1 MQDTQQGNASVLRG
15 AFDRGTAA
23 RRATVGRVFRA
34 VETVLMF
41 EGGQRT
47 ARRNA
52 WAAVCADRNRARARA
67 EASDILARLAPVN
80 PAPGAGSH

>member
-1 MQDTQQGNASVLRG
+1 MHEGNANASLLRG
-15 AFDRGTAA
+15 ALDRGTAA
-23 RRATVGRVFRA
+23 QRATVGRMFRA
-34 VETVLMF
+34 VESVLMF

-67 EASDILARLAPVN
+67 EASAILARLAPAD
-80 PAPGAGSH
+80 PAPGAGSR

>member
-1 MQDTQQGNASVLRG
+1 M
-15 AFDRGTAA
+15 
-23 RRATVGRVFRA
+23 GRVFRA

-52 WAAVCADRNRARARA
+52 WDAVCADRSRAQARA
-67 EASDILARLAPVN
+67 EASDILARLAPVKTV
-80 PAPGAGSH
+80 PGAGSR

>member
-1 MQDTQQGNASVLRG
+1 MPDTRQDTASVLRG
-15 AFDRGTAA
+15 AFDRGLAA

-52 WAAVCADRNRARARA
+52 WAAVCADRSRARARA
-67 EASDILARLAPVN
+67 EASDILARLAPVK
-80 PAPGAGSH
+80 PAPGAGSR

>member
-1 MQDTQQGNASVLRG
+1 MPETQQDNASVLRG
-15 AFDRGTAA
+15 AFDRGLAA

-52 WAAVCADRNRARARA
+52 WAAVCADRSRARARA
-67 EASDILARLAPVN
+67 EASDILARLAPVKS
-80 PAPGAGSH
+80 APGAGSR